1 MENWMYAVGGGIAA
15 GLATGVGI
23 AWKREGTLKQR
34 FKETLR
40 ALETS
45 FSVSEDA
52 VFIVSEKAEVVFT
65 NPKAQKLLKIEKA
78 TFDNPFQISLYV
90 RIKNDWQ
97 PLESYIE
104 TIERHKNE
112 KLHAFPDILISKEKN
127 VKNAKSVTMYIEPMV
142 DENRRR
148 LYIVVLKDIE
158 QKRKETLL
166 MDTHQLTGLPNKI
179 QAKKDLHRFFSQIHQ
194 KKHQKMALMVAE
206 IDHLVKIRA
215 TIGDEQAD
223 KMLQSI
229 AKELQHLAQEN
240 GYHIYHTFSN
250 HFLFI
255 LPDIESNAT
264 IHAFFDT
271 IQRKLKNFYTLDAA
285 NLHMSASVGAV
296 IYPDG
301 GTTYT
306 IWDNCYK
313 ALDEAKEKGYGHC
326 IIYKRA
332 EIAQKYDEIKLY
344 NAIHDAI
351 ESGEFEIYYQ
361 PIVRTGD
368 HEVVAAEALIRWK
381 HPEYG
386 YVPPP
391 IFIPMLEKSGYIVDL
406 GKYVLSEVLKQ
417 QKKWELFKFKP
428 IEVSINMSLLELES
442 GEFVSYVSQ
451 KLQEHQVA
459 PELIKFEITEGIAM
473 QNETVIAE
481 QLNALKRLGVGIALD
496 DFGTGYTSFSYL
508 KKIPATV
515 LKIDKSLL
523 ENIVRN
529 QEDQQ
534 IIHAMIELAH
544 NLDMKIVA
552 EGIETKQMVDIL
564 TEFRCDYLQGYY
576 FSKPLPV
583 FEFQEKIRFSSN
595 IDTTLSEPKVHTSF
609 KAPPVRS
616 INQRIK
622 QYKENDED
630 DILELKE

>member
-1 MENWMYAVGGGIAA
+1 MGNWIFALGGGIVA
-15 GLATGVGI
+15 GLGMGIGI
-23 AWKREGTLKQR
+23 AVSRESKLKNSYKTTLS
-34 FKETLR
+34 
-40 ALETS
+40 ALEKS
-45 FSVSEDA
+45 FSVSDDA
-52 VFIVSEKAEVVFT
+52 IFIVSEEMEFLFT
-65 NPKAQKLLKIEKA
+65 NPKAQKLLSIPKA
-78 TFDNPFQISLYV
+78 TFKEPFKESIYI
-90 RIKNDWQ
+90 RIKNDTQ
-97 PLESYIE
+97 PLQECFD
-104 TIERHKNE
+104 TVKRHKKE
-112 KLHAFPDILISKEKN
+112 TLYTLPDIVISKEEK
-127 VKNAKSVTMYIEPMV
+127 VKNGKSVTMYIEPLY
-142 DENRRR
+142 DQNRRR
-148 LYIVVLKDIE
+148 LFLVILKDIE
-158 QKRKETLL
+158 QKRKETAL

-194 KKHQKMALMVAE
+194 KKHQKMALMVVE

-229 AKELQHLAQEN
+229 ANELQQMAQEN
-240 GYHIYHTFSN
+240 GYHLYHTFSN

-255 LPDIESNAT
+255 LPEIESNVT

-271 IQRKLKNFYTLDAA
+271 MQKKLKNFYTLDAA

-296 IYPDG
+296 IYPEG
-301 GTTYT
+301 STTYT

-313 ALDEAKEKGYGHC
+313 ALDEAKEKGHGHC

-351 ESGEFEIYYQ
+351 EGGEFEIYYQ

-391 IFIPMLEKSGYIVDL
+391 IFIPMLEKSGYIVEL

-583 FEFQEKIRFSSN
+583 FEFQEKIRFSSKV
-595 IDTTLSEPKVHTSF
+595 DTTLSEPKVQNALNT
-609 KAPPVRS
+609 PPVRS
-616 INQRIK
+616 VNQRIREY
-622 QYKENDED
+622 QKEDED